1 MWEWIVVYRLLG
13 MEIGEIDHFGPAD
26 LHENIIF
33 KLSSGSEMGSSTV
46 LRWIMTGAGGRN
58 W

>member
-13 MEIGEIDHFGPAD
+13 KEIGEIDNFGHAD
-26 LHENIIF
+26 LHDIIF
-33 KLSSGSEMGSSTV
+33 KWIIGKWNGGFDL
-46 LRWIMTGAGGRN
+46 LRWIMAGAGGRN